1 MKRPIKRFWKGEVYM
16 PSKKQGSRPSAG
28 TVAMVIIVCIALV
41 AVFASCVITISK
53 GNVVPLNGVEATT
66 LPPVTEPPVPVKEN
80 TVTIG
85 STGDVLIHKPIY
97 EAAYSASTGAYD
109 FGNIFTYCKAE
120 MASCDYFVANL
131 ETTLAGTENGRSY
144 SSYPCFNSPDSIA
157 DALKS
162 AGVDCLLTA
171 NNHCYDSSA
180 FGVTRTQ
187 QVVKEKGFDYVGTRT
202 AETEKKYFV
211 KNIGGINFGF
221 TCYTY
226 ETDPPAAGRKALN
239 GILVDTETA
248 PLINSFDYNKLDAF
262 YADLATQL
270 SAMKREG
277 ADVLVVYLHWGYEYN
292 LTESSYQKE
301 IAQKLCDMGVD
312 VIVGG
317 HPHVIQPVDLISS
330 TTSSHKT
337 VCVYSMGNMVS
348 NQRRSYMSIKDGHT
362 EDGMFFKMSFSRYSD
377 GSVLF
382 ENIEVVPTWVH
393 LYTEGG
399 KKVYNI
405 VPLSDSLDA
414 ASLGLNKSAN
424 GLSLAKGSYER
435 TMKLVS
441 EGVDECNAYLSSLPK
456 PGEEVT
462 DLTVTESTTGEAA

>member
-1 MKRPIKRFWKGEVYM
+1 MASR
-16 PSKKQGSRPSAG
+16 KKAG
-28 TVAMVIIVCIALV
+28 KIPASTVAIIVIICMALV
-41 AVFASCVITISK
+41 GVFASSIITVTK
-53 GNVVPLNGVEATT
+53 GGVVPINGVSATT
-66 LPPVTEPPVPVKEN
+66 EPPVTEPPVPVKEK

-97 EAAYSASTGAYD
+97 QAAYSSSSGEYD
-109 FGNIFTYCKAE
+109 FSNIFTYCSAE
-120 MASCDYFVANL
+120 IEKCDYFVANL

-157 DALKS
+157 DALKG

-187 QVVKEKGFDYVGTRT
+187 QVVKEKGFDYVGTRMN
-202 AETEKKYFV
+202 ETENKYFV
-211 KNIGGINFGF
+211 KNVGGINFGF

-226 ETDPPAAGRKALN
+226 ETDPPKEGRKALN

-262 YADLATQL
+262 YTDLASQL

-277 ADVLVVYLHWGYEYN
+277 ADVLVVYLHWGNEYN
-292 LTESSYQKE
+292 LSENDYQRK

-312 VIVGG
+312 VIIGG
-317 HPHVIQPVDLISS
+317 HPHVVQPVDLISS
-330 TTSSHKT
+330 TDSSHKT

-362 EDGMFFKMSFSRYSD
+362 EDGMFFKMSFSKYSD
-377 GSVLF
+377 GSVVF

-393 LYTEGG
+393 LYTSGG
-399 KKVYNI
+399 KNVYNI
-405 VPLSDSLDA
+405 VPLSDNLDA
-414 ASLGLNKSAN
+414 AALGLNKSSN

-441 EGVDECNAYLSSLPK
+441 EGVKECNDYLDSLPR

-462 DLTVTESTTGEAA
+462 ELTVTESTTGEAA

>member
-1 MKRPIKRFWKGEVYM
+1 MH
-16 PSKKQGSRPSAG
+16 SNKKTNKLSTG
-28 TVAMVIIVCIALV
+28 TVVFVIITTLALV
-41 AVFASCVITISK
+41 SIFISCVFTVTK
-53 GNVVPLNGVEATT
+53 GNVVPVNSPVIETE
-66 LPPVTEPPVPVKEN
+66 PPVTEPPVPVIEN

-97 EAAYSASTGAYD
+97 EAAYSSATGEYD
-109 FGNIFTYCKAE
+109 FNNIFTYCAAE
-120 MASCDYFVANL
+120 IASCDYFVANL
-131 ETTLAGTENGRSY
+131 ETTLAGTENGRKY
-144 SSYPCFNSPDSIA
+144 TSYPCFNTPDSIA
-157 DALKS
+157 DALKG

-202 AETEKKYFV
+202 SETENKYFV

-226 ETDPPAAGRKALN
+226 ETDPPQAGRKALN
-239 GILVDTETA
+239 GIVVDTETA
-248 PLINSFDYNKLDAF
+248 PLVNSFDYNNLDAF
-262 YADLATQL
+262 YTDIESQL
-270 SAMKREG
+270 SAMKNEG
-277 ADVLVVYLHWGYEYN
+277 ADVFVVYLHWGNEYN
-292 LTESSYQKE
+292 LTENDFQRR

-317 HPHVIQPVDLISS
+317 HPHVVQPVDLISS

-337 VCVYSMGNMVS
+337 VCVYSMGNMIS
-348 NQRRSYMSIKDGHT
+348 NQRRQYMGIKDGHT

-377 GSVLF
+377 GSVVF
-382 ENIEVVPTWVH
+382 ENIEVIPTWVH

-399 KKVYNI
+399 KNVYNV
-405 VPLSDSLDA
+405 VPLTDSLDA
-414 ASLGLNKSAN
+414 SALGLTKSSN
-424 GLSLAKGSYER
+424 GLSLAQGSYER

-441 EGVDECNAYLSSLPK
+441 EGVKECNDYLDSLPR

-462 DLTVTESTTGEAA
+462 DLTVSESTTGEAA